1 MATRIDLSD
10 FSFFPIAELDADG
23 RRLAVAEV
31 PKVMLF
37 DAQSGAKIDEYP
49 WVQGDPDSDD
59 VPVRLG
65 AGAEDDDEDYD
76 DSESDLSE
84 RFGLPSVLRFSP
96 DGRHFFVG
104 CSHHSGAQGRNDCYL
119 FDATRAGAPVA
130 FVSIDSAVRLHN
142 ARSVNVGYDDPECA
156 EFTPDASEIAV
167 GGAFGVL
174 LFSVFDPA
182 RSRHIAIPPARSK
195 VGLGFSTR
203 DGTALAFRGT
213 RGVFVWCDALWLF
226 DLRDLATVRRVE
238 SPGETQLGS
247 VVRFRD
253 DDTVV
258 VSSSRYAAS
267 GHEQRE
273 LLVVDLVESRWT
285 SIELPD
291 PLQWLSLD
299 ATTALVS
306 GNRGHDL
313 RGVDVST
320 GAVHAIT
327 RARAAKKRSTLLAV
341 SADGR
346 VFARTDGGEALGEDC
361 SRALVTRR
369 VPAKR
374 PG

>member
-1 MATRIDLSD
+1 MATRVDLSD

-23 RRLAVAEV
+23 RRLAVAEL

-37 DAQSGAKIDEYP
+37 DAQTGAKIDEYP

-65 AGAEDDDEDYD
+65 VSHDDEDED
-76 DSESDLSE
+76 EDSAADLSE
-84 RFGLPSVLRFSP
+84 RFGVPTVLRFSS

-130 FVSIDSAVRLHN
+130 FVSINSAVLLHN

-182 RSRHIAIPPARSK
+182 RSRHLAIPPARCK
-195 VGLGFSTR
+195 MGLNFSTR
-203 DGTALAFRGT
+203 DATALAFRGT

-226 DLRDLATVRRVE
+226 DLRDLATVRRLE

-258 VSSSRYAAS
+258 VASSRYAAS
-267 GHEQRE
+267 ECEQRA
-273 LLVVDLVESRWT
+273 LYVVDLVESRWT

-291 PLQWLSLD
+291 PLQWLSPD

-313 RGVDVST
+313 RVVDVST
-320 GAVHAIT
+320 GVVHSIA
-327 RARAAKKRSTLLAV
+327 RARAAKKRSTLLTV
-341 SADGR
+341 SADGT

-361 SRALVTRR
+361 SHALVTRR
-369 VPAKR
+369 VSAK
-374 PG
+374 GGG